1 MEKDLDENRIKI
13 EEELKKLPEKAQRAI
28 CWTIENLDFVVDMC
42 RESEMTC
49 EEIEMYKNEA
59 IEKEDYVLFLI
70 LHITEMYKNGTL
82 K

>member
-1 MEKDLDENRIKI
+1 MEKNLDENRAKVA
-13 EEELKKLPEKAQRAI
+13 EELKKLPEKAQRAI
-28 CWTIENLDFVVDMC
+28 CWAIENLDFVVDMC
-42 RESEMTC
+42 RESEITC

-59 IEKEDYVLFLI
+59 IEKEDYVLFVI

>member
-1 MEKDLDENRIKI
+1 MEKNLDENRAKVA
-13 EEELKKLPEKAQRAI
+13 EELKKLPEKAQRAI
-28 CWTIENLDFVVDMC
+28 CWAIENLDFVVDMC

-59 IEKEDYVLFLI
+59 IEKEDYVLFVI